1 MDTSLEV
8 VGPVTVITPGD
19 IYLDASRSKEFRR
32 EVVDKLSAPAFV
44 LLDLSK
50 IQFIDS
56 SGCGAILACS
66 RQVNPTGRGPG
77 DLKLCG
83 VSKQVRLVFE
93 MVRLHKIMEI
103 YNTREEAL
111 RAFDVEAM
119 TISAT

>member
-1 MDTSLEV
+1 MDTTLEA
-8 VGPVTVITPGD
+8 VGPVTIITPSG

-32 EVVDKLSAPAFV
+32 NVVDTLTAPSLI
-44 LLDLSK
+44 LLDLSQ

-66 RQVNPTGRGPG
+66 RQVNPTGQGPG

-103 YNTREEAL
+103 YNSREEAL
-111 RAFDVEAM
+111 RAFEVVG
-119 TISAT
+119 TSSNC